1 MSTYVDKRHPS
12 TKVDTYREGVK
23 IETAEQGAPGR
34 VTEDRIRVLPNA
46 VLVLDGVTSRTR
58 PPGRNGGWYASKLA
72 DELARLL
79 NDTDPLT
86 DLLAQAIANLV
97 AEHDL
102 VPGDSPSATASMVR
116 WNDDTIDALV
126 LCDTPVV
133 AFGQSTRV
141 LEDTRLENL
150 RPDPDILRWRNEPGG
165 YWVAEADPV
174 AGHQALTATWRRD
187 ETESVIALT
196 DGVSCGVSEYGLF
209 AWEDLAHLPLGDVLD
224 RIREAERGDSE
235 HQRWPRYKTH
245 DDQAIAR
252 ISFSA

>member
-1 MSTYVDKRHPS
+1 M
-12 TKVDTYREGVK
+12 K

-46 VLVLDGVTSRTR
+46 VVVLDGVTSRTR
-58 PPGRNGGWYASKLA
+58 PPDRNGGWYATKLA
-72 DELARLL
+72 DELVRLL
-79 NDTDPLT
+79 DDTDPLP
-86 DLLAQAIANLV
+86 DLLARAIANLV

-102 VPGDSPSATASMVR
+102 VPGDSPAATASMVR
-116 WNDDTIDALV
+116 WNDDTIEALV

-141 LEDTRLENL
+141 LEDTRLEDL
-150 RPDPDILRWRNEPGG
+150 RPDPDILRWKNKPGG

-209 AWEDLAHLPLGDVLD
+209 SWEDLEQLPLGQVLD
-224 RIREAERGDSE
+224 RIRDAERGDSE
-235 HQRWPRYKTH
+235 HLRWPRYKTH

-252 ISFSA
+252 ITFSA